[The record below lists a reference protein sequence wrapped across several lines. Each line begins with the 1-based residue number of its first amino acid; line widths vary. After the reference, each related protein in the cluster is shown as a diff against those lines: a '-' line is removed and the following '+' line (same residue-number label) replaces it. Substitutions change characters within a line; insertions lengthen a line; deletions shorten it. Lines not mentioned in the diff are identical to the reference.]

1 MAELKVIQVASLD
14 QLADI
19 NMSLDSILVKSV
31 LQDLVIVYELVLVLG
46 APLDSREGER
56 VRVEGV
62 KHGAVDSTSGALLN
76 LSQLQLYRSRKKHEC
91 WLDEL
96 NLLKGASSSS

>member
-1 MAELKVIQVASLD
+1 MAELKVVQVAGLD
-14 QLADI
+14 QLADV

-31 LQDLVIVYELVLVLG
+31 LQDLVVVYELVLVLG

-76 LSQLQLYRSRKKHEC
+76 LSQLQLKVRVHPVEDVSLAHEVG
-91 WLDEL
+91 LVHHS
-96 NLLKGASSSS
+96 N